1 MATPTPNRRLRGLAG
16 RVRRLG
22 LRARISIAFA
32 AATLLL
38 TGTLSVLTLGVTR
51 EVLLTN
57 REDGAFQ
64 FALRNA
70 EAVRNNLP
78 SQVNDVV
85 SALNTSYGSQP
96 VIRVGTEWYS
106 QNPVELG
113 RADLPQGLRAIVDQ
127 QDTAAR
133 QRAEIRGHPML
144 VVGIPIPGDVD
155 ASYYEAID
163 LADTDDTLQVL
174 STILIGTTA
183 VATVVSAVLGYWV
196 SRRTLLPLTEVSQ
209 ASRLIADGRLD
220 TRIEPPADRDLARL
234 VEGFNDM
241 AQALEARISR
251 DGRFAS
257 EVSHELRSPL
267 MTLTASVAVLEN
279 SKDSL
284 PPRAVTALELLAT
297 DIERFTQLVED
308 LLEISRFDV
317 GTARLERDD
326 LLVTEFVRQVLRHE
340 SLRHVPV
347 DVSSDVEN
355 LVIQADKRRLGRVM
369 SNLLDNARK
378 YAGGAVRVE
387 LDRTEDR
394 LLIAVEDAG
403 PGVAPDE
410 RLVIFDRFSRGSSGG
425 RRGADTG
432 VGLGLALVTEDV
444 NLHGGEVWVEDRS
457 DGEPGGRFVVGL
469 PLPREVAE

>member
-1 MATPTPNRRLRGLAG
+1 MATTSNHRWRVLPGQ
-16 RVRRLG
+16 VRRLG

-78 SQVNDVV
+78 SQVTDVV
-85 SALNTSYGSQP
+85 SALNTSYGSRP
-96 VIRVGTEWYS
+96 VIRVGDVWS
-106 QNPVELG
+106 AQNPVELG
-113 RADLPQGLRAIVDQ
+113 RDDLPRSLRAIVDQ
-127 QDTAAR
+127 QGTAAR
-133 QRAEIRGHPML
+133 QRATINGHPML
-144 VVGIPIPGDVD
+144 VVGIPIPGDID

-163 LADTDDTLQVL
+163 LSDTDDTLQVL

-183 VATVVSAVLGYWV
+183 VATVVSAILGYWV

-284 PPRAVTALELLAT
+284 PPRAVTALELLAS

-340 SLRHVPV
+340 AVRGVQV
-347 DVSSDVEN
+347 VVSPDVED

-387 LDRTEDR
+387 LDRADDR

-403 PGVAPDE
+403 PGVSDDE

-444 NLHGGEVWVEDRS
+444 NLHGGEVWVEDRHA
-457 DGEPGGRFVVGL
+457 GEPGARFVVAL
-469 PLPREVAE
+469 PLRRGAA